1 MGSLQSAL
9 LGYGLFKLLTTW
21 GWSSPLGTR
30 ELVLLQTTSVA
41 AATMP
46 LAAGFVGILPA
57 FAVLPSDEGGP
68 IFLPVWKQLLWCLAL
83 APLGVFVAIPLREA
97 FIVRAKLRFPSGTAT
112 AEMITVLQQSDQ
124 QQSGAQRR
132 GGRAGGAALL
142 PDHGVAGAPPQQVQ
156 LVRPQAAQQDDAVQ
170 NAVDIS
176 SEDTALLSG
185 GASPR
190 AGPGDGDDEG
200 GAALSRGSPASMQSK
215 WRVLVATMA
224 LSAGLGL
231 CMHYIPLLQGLPVL
245 SWCGAPSATE
255 YGWTLSPSMAYV
267 GQGLIMGP
275 HTVLSMLLGA
285 VAGWGV
291 LGPVASHAGWAPGAV
306 MDSTSGA
313 RGWVT
318 WLSLA
323 LMLGDTIT
331 ALAVL
336 LWDMTCPASRAAL
349 CPWAVKRTHK
359 AGLAASEGALTESTA
374 PLATAAASPHAMY
387 GVVDSSATVD
397 RPKASLWRQL
407 LALPSALRQEARE
420 VQWTRFSADDRVPRV
435 VWLPGLVLSTVLLV
449 AVVSPV
455 MGVPAGEVLVAVL
468 LAMLVAPLAIRALG
482 VSDLNPTSGLGKLSQ
497 GVFAGVSPGNVV
509 SNLMAGAVAE
519 AAAQQAGD
527 LSQDLKTG
535 YLLQASSMA
544 QFYAQMWGS
553 LASVFF
559 TVGAYALYTSAYAV
573 PGPELQAPTA
583 AVWLDMAQLISGKA
597 QLPAHVGE
605 AAGIAGSLAVAAAA
619 VSASLPPPLRWLV
632 PSGTAAGVGMYLTPN
647 WTIPRVIG
655 GVAQWIWKRHWPHAH
670 DEYMIVVASGF
681 VLGEGMMSIVTA
693 TLTASGAGD
702 AWTCAG
708 CIEGMCGGGC

>member
-9 LGYGLFKLLTTW
+9 LGYGLFKFITSW
-21 GWSSPLGTR
+21 GWSTPLGTR

-57 FAVLPSDEGGP
+57 FAVLPADEGGP
-68 IFLPVWKQLLWCLAL
+68 IFLPVWKQLLWCFAL

-112 AEMITVLQQSDQ
+112 AEMITVLQESDKQSRLQHRSSMADAT
-124 QQSGAQRR
+124 S
-132 GGRAGGAALL
+132 LL
-142 PDHGVAGAPPQQVQ
+142 PDHPAAPRAAALQLVDRAGAGAP
-156 LVRPQAAQQDDAVQ
+156 AEEG
-170 NAVDIS
+170 
-176 SEDTALLSG
+176 EDTALLG
-185 GASPR
+185 GASSPEDD
-190 AGPGDGDDEG
+190 GP
-200 GAALSRGSPASMQSK
+200 ALSHDSPGAASMQSK
-215 WRVLVATMA
+215 WRVLVGTMA
-224 LSAGLGL
+224 LSALLGL
-231 CMHYIPLLQGLPVL
+231 LMHYLPLLKGLPLL
-245 SWCGAPSATE
+245 SWVGAPSATA

-291 LGPVASHAGWAPGAV
+291 LGPLASQQGWAPGAV

-313 RGWVT
+313 RGWIT

-336 LWDMTCPASRAAL
+336 LWDMACPASRAAL
-349 CPWAVKRTHK
+349 CPCAVKRTT
-359 AGLAASEGALTESTA
+359 AQGALAQQSATATTASPSKGSYGMVGDAPPVPATA
-374 PLATAAASPHAMY
+374 PPAVP
-387 GVVDSSATVD
+387 
-397 RPKASLWRQL
+397 RPSLCSQL
-407 LALPSALRQEARE
+407 LGLPAALRKEAAE
-420 VQWTRFSADDRVPRV
+420 VQWTRFSAEDRVPRV
-435 VWLPGLVLSTVLLV
+435 VWLPGLLLSAALLV

-455 MGVPAGEVLVAVL
+455 MRVPAGEVLVAVL
-468 LAMLVAPLAIRALG
+468 LAMFVAPLAIRALG

-497 GVFAGVSPGNVV
+497 GVFAGVAPGSVV

-559 TVGAYALYTSAYAV
+559 TVGAYALYTSAYSV

-597 QLPAHVGE
+597 ELPAHVGE
-605 AAGIAGSLAVAAAA
+605 AAGLAGAFAVAAAA
-619 VSASLPPPLRWLV
+619 VSASLPPALRWLV

-655 GVAQWIWKRHWPHAH
+655 GVGQWVWKRYWPQGH
-670 DEYMIVVASGF
+670 DDYMIVVASGF
-681 VLGEGMMSIVTA
+681 VLGEGVMSILTA
-693 TLTASGAGD
+693 TLTASGVGD
-702 AWTCAG
+702 AWSCAG
-708 CIEGMCGGGC
+708 CEQGMCGGGC